1 MYSCNVFQK
10 EQFAVARVCTM
21 TWYHLPF
28 PRLYFPTYSPHEK
41 PNSIAY
47 PIFKL
52 PMQLNLLPYC
62 QSMQWNSNSLM
73 INAIMKLPAL
83 LKDCCCEN
91 WLADFVNR
99 FHYSL
104 TLIPYIPSF
113 PPSCKFLLSF
123 PLVIKTHIFLIK
135 YWFANDERWDGMFDI
150 VWLFPSKF
158 PIFCIYFPFPYINS
172 FP

>member
-1 MYSCNVFQK
+1 MFSKRSSLLWLGFAQWHGIISLSLDSVF
-10 EQFAVARVCTM
+10 
-21 TWYHLPF
+21 LPI
-28 PRLYFPTYSPHEK
+28 PLMK
-41 PNSIAY
+41 NLIQL
-47 PIFKL
+47 PI
-52 PMQLNLLPYC
+52 P
-62 QSMQWNSNSLM
+62 SSNSLCNWISFPIVKTCNETLIHSWQM
-73 INAIMKLPAL
+73 QLWKLPAL

-150 VWLFPSKF
+150 VWLFPSRF
-158 PIFCIYFPFPYINS
+158 PVFCIYFPFPYINS